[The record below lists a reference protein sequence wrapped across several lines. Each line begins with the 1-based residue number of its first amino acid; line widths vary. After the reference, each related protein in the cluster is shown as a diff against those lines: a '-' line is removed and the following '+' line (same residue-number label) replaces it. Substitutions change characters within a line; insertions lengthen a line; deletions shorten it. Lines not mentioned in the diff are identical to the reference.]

1 MSEKKTWGIIGG
13 GMMGM
18 TLALR
23 LAQKGDKVTIF
34 EASDKAGGLT
44 SSWAMPAR
52 SGSNGDRV
60 VWDKYYHVILMS
72 DLNTRKI
79 LKEIGLENECNWV
92 ETKTGFY
99 SDGKLYSMSN
109 LVEFFKFP
117 PINLIDKFRLG
128 LTIFA
133 ASKIKNWH
141 KLENI
146 LVADWLTKWSG
157 KRVFEKIWLP
167 LLKAKLGENY
177 KNTSAAFIWATIQRM
192 YAARKSGL
200 KKEMFGYVSGGYE
213 RINSQF
219 AKHLQNMGVEFKYN
233 SKVKAVNKPAGPVG
247 GQINGNL
254 ILTTLDDNQ
263 YQFDHVISTLSSK
276 ESVKVAP
283 QLTDSEKQQH
293 EAIKYLGV
301 ICPSVLLGKEISPY
315 YVTNITDSWP
325 PFTGVIE
332 MTALI
337 DKKETKGNHLVYL
350 PKYVNPD
357 DELFNKDDK
366 ELQEIFLGSLY
377 KMYSHISEK
386 DLHFWGVS
394 KARIVFAL
402 PTLNYSKKVPGITTS
417 IQNYYIIN
425 SAQIINGTL
434 NVNETIQV
442 AETKLKEILN
452 NE

>member
-1 MSEKKTWGIIGG
+1 MAERRTWGIIGG
-13 GMMGM
+13 GMLGM

-23 LAQKGDKVTIF
+23 LAQRGEKVTIF
-34 EASDKAGGLT
+34 ESADKPGGLT
-44 SSWAMPAR
+44 SSWSM
-52 SGSNGDRV
+52 NGV
-60 VWDKYYHVILMS
+60 IWDKYYHVILMS

-79 LKEIGLENECNWV
+79 LKEIGLENDLNWV

-117 PINLIDKFRLG
+117 PINLLDKFRLG

-133 ASKIKNWH
+133 ASKISNWE
-141 KLENI
+141 KLEQI
-146 LVADWLTKWSG
+146 PVEKWLKKWSG

-167 LLKAKLGENY
+167 LLKAKLGDNY

-200 KKEMFGYVSGGYE
+200 KKEMFGYVTGGYE
-213 RINSQF
+213 KINNRF
-219 AKHLQNMGVEFKYN
+219 AVHLQQMGVEFKYQT
-233 SKVKAVNKPAGPVG
+233 KVVAVKKEISA
-247 GQINGNL
+247 NL
-254 ILTTLDDNQ
+254 ILETDDQ
-263 YQFDHVISTLSSK
+263 SIYTFDHVISTLSSK
-276 ESVKVAP
+276 ESVKIAS
-283 QLTDSEKQQH
+283 QLSAAEKQQH
-293 EAIKYLGV
+293 NDIKYLGV
-301 ICPSVLLGKEISPY
+301 ICPSVLLTKSISPY

-325 PFTGVIE
+325 PFTGIIE

-337 DKKETKGNHLVYL
+337 DKNETKGNHLVYL

-357 DELFNKDDK
+357 DELFNKSEE
-366 ELQEIFLGSLY
+366 ELRKLFLDSLF
-377 KMYSHISEK
+377 KMYPKLSQS
-386 DLHFWGVS
+386 DLNFWGTS

-402 PTLNYSKKVPGITTS
+402 PTINYSKKVPKVTTS
-417 IQNYYIIN
+417 LGNYYIIN

-442 AETKLKEILN
+442 AETKLKEILKD
-452 NE
+452 E

>member
-1 MSEKKTWGIIGG
+1 MAIQGTWGIIGG
-13 GMMGM
+13 GMLGM

-23 LAQKGDKVTIF
+23 LAQRGEKVTIF
-34 EASDKAGGLT
+34 ESADKAGGLT
-44 SSWAMPAR
+44 SSWCM
-52 SGSNGDRV
+52 NGV
-60 VWDKYYHVILMS
+60 IWDKYYHVILMS

-79 LKEIGLENECNWV
+79 LKEIGLENDLNWV

-117 PINLIDKFRLG
+117 PINLVDKFRLG

-133 ASKIKNWH
+133 ASKIRNWEN
-141 KLENI
+141 LEQI
-146 LVADWLTKWSG
+146 PVEKWLKRWSG

-177 KNTSAAFIWATIQRM
+177 KKTSAAFIWATIQRM

-200 KKEMFGYVSGGYE
+200 KKEMFGYVTGGYE
-213 RINSQF
+213 KINNKF
-219 AKHLQNMGVEFKYN
+219 AEHLKQMGVEFQYQTKIVT
-233 SKVKAVNKPAGPVG
+233 VKKE
-247 GQINGNL
+247 ISGNL
-254 ILTTLDDNQ
+254 ILETGDQST
-263 YQFDHVISTLSSK
+263 YTFDHVISTLSSK
-276 ESVKVAP
+276 ESVKIAH
-283 QLTDSEKQQH
+283 QLSASERQQH
-293 EAIKYLGV
+293 NDIKYLGV
-301 ICPSVLLGKEISPY
+301 ICPSVLLSKSISPY

-325 PFTGVIE
+325 PFTGIIE

-357 DELFNKDDK
+357 DELFDK
-366 ELQEIFLGSLY
+366 SEEELQKLFLDSLF
-377 KMYSHISEK
+377 KMYPKLSQN
-386 DLHFWGVS
+386 DLNFWGTS

-402 PTLNYSKKVPGITTS
+402 PTLNYSKKVPKVTTS
-417 IQNYYIIN
+417 LENYYIIN

>member
-1 MSEKKTWGIIGG
+1 MAEQRTWGIIGA
-13 GMMGM
+13 GMLGM

-23 LAQKGDKVTIF
+23 LSQKGYKVTIY
-34 EASDKAGGLT
+34 ESAEKMGGLT
-44 SSWAMPAR
+44 TSWEMD
-52 SGSNGDRV
+52 GV
-60 VWDKYYHVILMS
+60 VWDKFYHVILMS
-72 DLNTRKI
+72 DLNTRQI
-79 LKEIGLENECNWV
+79 LKEVGLEKDLNWV

-133 ASKIKNWH
+133 ASKIKDWQ

-146 LVADWLTKWSG
+146 YVEDWLKKWSG

-200 KKEMFGYVSGGYE
+200 KKEMFGYVTGGYE
-213 RINSQF
+213 KINARF
-219 AKHLQNMGVEFKYN
+219 AKCLSDHGVEIRYN
-233 SKVKAVNKPAGPVG
+233 SKVKEVKKDLSGKLEIVTED
-247 GQINGNL
+247 QSQL
-254 ILTTLDDNQ
+254 
-263 YQFDHVISTLSSK
+263 FEKVISTLSSK
-276 ESVKVAP
+276 ESVKIAEE
-283 QLTDSEKQQH
+283 LTEIEKKQH
-293 EAIKYLGV
+293 NEIKYLGV
-301 ICPSVLLGKEISPY
+301 ICPSILLKKSISPY

-325 PFTGVIE
+325 PFTGIIE

-337 DKKETKGNHLVYL
+337 DKRETKGNHLVYL

-357 DELFNKDDK
+357 DILFGQDDNQLKD
-366 ELQEIFLGSLY
+366 LFLSSLF
-377 KMYSHISEK
+377 KMYPNLSEEEVN
-386 DLHFWGVS
+386 FWGVS

-402 PTLNYSKKVPGITTS
+402 PTINYSKKLPGVTTS
-417 IQNYYIIN
+417 LDNYYIIN

-434 NVNETIQV
+434 NVNETIHV
-442 AETKLKEILN
+442 AETKLKEILKE

>member
-1 MSEKKTWGIIGG
+1 MKEQKSWGIIGG

-23 LAQKGDKVTIF
+23 LAQRGDKVTIF
-34 EASDKAGGLT
+34 ESADKAGGLT
-44 SSWAMPAR
+44 SSWAMD
-52 SGSNGDRV
+52 GV

-79 LKEIGLENECNWV
+79 LKEIGLENDLNWV

-128 LTIFA
+128 MTIFA
-133 ASKIKNWH
+133 ASKIKDWER
-141 KLENI
+141 LEQI
-146 LVADWLTKWSG
+146 PVEKWLKKWSG

-213 RINSQF
+213 KINQRF
-219 AKHLQNMGVEFKYN
+219 ASYLETIGVDFKYN
-233 SKVKAVNKPAGPVG
+233 IRIASVNK
-247 GQINGNL
+247 QISGKV
-254 ILTTLDDNQ
+254 ILTDTENTSYTFDN
-263 YQFDHVISTLSSK
+263 VISTLSSK
-276 ESVKVAP
+276 ESVKIAF
-283 QLTDSEKQQH
+283 QLSEKEKQQH
-293 EAIKYLGV
+293 AGIKYLGV
-301 ICPSVLLGKEISPY
+301 ICPSVLLTKQISPY

-325 PFTGVIE
+325 PFTGIIE
-332 MTALI
+332 MTSLI
-337 DKKETKGNHLVYL
+337 DKKEIKGKHLVYL
-350 PKYVNPD
+350 PKYVNPED
-357 DELFNKDDK
+357 PLFDAGDLELKN
-366 ELQEIFLGSLY
+366 IFLGSLY
-377 KMYSHISEK
+377 KMYPEVSEK
-386 DLHFWGVS
+386 DLDFWGVS
-394 KARIVFAL
+394 KARVVFAL
-402 PTLNYSKKVPGITTS
+402 PTINYSKNVPGVTTS
-417 IQNYYIIN
+417 LKNYFIIN

-442 AETKLKEILN
+442 AETKLQEILN